1 MSRRIKKRYVT
12 PEEYLAFE
20 RAAEHKSEYLD
31 GEIFAMTGASREHN
45 LITLNVASELRSQL
59 KGRDCEVYPSD
70 MRVRI
75 PSANV
80 YTYPDVVVVC
90 GGPKFEDAALDTLLN
105 PTLLVEVLS
114 KSTENYDRTVKFAY
128 YRSVESL
135 AEYLLVAQDACRV
148 EHYARQADG
157 RWSVEDHA
165 SPDSPITLAS
175 IGCALR
181 LTDVYERVE
190 L

>member
-1 MSRRIKKRYVT
+1 MSRKPKTFVS
-12 PEEYLAFE
+12 PDEYLSFE

-31 GEIFAMTGASREHN
+31 GQIFAMTGASREHN
-45 LITLNVASELRSQL
+45 LITTNLVRELSLGLR
-59 KGRDCEVYPSD
+59 GRDCEVYPSD

-75 PSANV
+75 PSANI

-114 KSTENYDRTVKFAY
+114 KSIESYDRTFKFAY
-128 YRSVESL
+128 YRTVESL
-135 AEYLLVAQDACRV
+135 AEYLLVAQDEYRV
-148 EHYARQADG
+148 EHYSRQPDG
-157 RWSVEDHA
+157 RWAVEDHA
-165 SPDSPITLAS
+165 SREASVALAS
-175 IGCALR
+175 VGCTLR